1 MYACSVIVASMNQ
14 TQNTIVD
21 SLLQYG
27 VLGIVCV
34 VFAVVIYRLFGENQK
49 RQVEL
54 TELHN
59 LRLKDTEKPL
69 AETQNR
75 LVDSHAYSEK
85 LIQITAK
92 VIEVV
97 TNNTQALN
105 ARKETDESMRDAL
118 AKLAEI
124 VQKK

>member
-1 MYACSVIVASMNQ
+1 MYACSVIVAFMNQ
-14 TQNTIVD
+14 PQNTIVD
-21 SLLQYG
+21 SVLQYG

-34 VFAVVIYRLFGENQK
+34 VFAYVIYRLFIENQT

-54 TELHN
+54 TALHN
-59 LRLKDTEKPL
+59 LRLKDTEKVL
-69 AETQNR
+69 AESQNR
-75 LVDSHAYSEK
+75 LADSKAYSEK
-85 LIQITAK
+85 LIEINAK

-97 TNNTQALN
+97 TNNTQALS
-105 ARKETDESMRDAL
+105 ARKETDEAMREAL